1 MTVFPNSEF
10 FEKFRVFFFFFFVN
24 FFIYSWLCWVSIAE
38 GLFSSCGEQGLLSS
52 SGTQASHCG
61 A

>member
-10 FEKFRVFFFFFFVN
+10 FEKFRVFFFFLIN
-24 FFIYSWLCWVSIAE
+24 FLFILGCAGSPLLR

-52 SGTQASHCG
+52 SGAQASHCG